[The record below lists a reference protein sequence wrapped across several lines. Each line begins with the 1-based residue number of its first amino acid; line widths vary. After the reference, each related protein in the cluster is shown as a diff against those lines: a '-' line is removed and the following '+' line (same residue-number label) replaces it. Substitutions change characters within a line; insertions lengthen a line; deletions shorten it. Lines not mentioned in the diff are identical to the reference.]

1 MEPRDP
7 RDILLPQSGRT
18 AQKSTSGKTATNA
31 TATRSRVARHARSM
45 RRRRRASFMSFLLIV
60 ALIAGGM
67 MWFRPWELFG
77 GAVSGTPGVQEEP
90 TKTVNILVMG
100 VDARPGDRGRSDTM
114 VLVNLD
120 PATKAIKLMSIPR
133 DTLVELPRRGDQKIN
148 AAYAYGGM
156 ELAKETVSELIGMP
170 VQYGVV
176 MNLEGFSEIIDL
188 VGGVTVDV
196 EQKMVYDDP
205 AQNLHIRLS
214 KGVQHMDGQHALWYM
229 RWRSDGKGDIG
240 RIARQQKLF
249 TALADQVLTPAILP
263 RVPALIAKVNKIVT
277 TDVPLTMQV
286 KLALSG
292 YTAIKAGMPTVEMV
306 PGSAKM
312 INGISYW
319 VPDTSALHQ
328 MMQTWSTPS

>member
-1 MEPRDP
+1 
-7 RDILLPQSGRT
+7 
-18 AQKSTSGKTATNA
+18 
-31 TATRSRVARHARSM
+31 M
-45 RRRRRASFMSFLLIV
+45 RRRRRASFISFLLIV
-60 ALIAGGM
+60 ALIAGGV
-67 MWFRPWELFG
+67 MWFRPWQLFG
-77 GAVSGTPGVQEEP
+77 GAISGSGSPNAQEEP

-114 VLVNLD
+114 VLVNLN
-120 PATKAIKLMSIPR
+120 PATKAIKMMSIPR
-133 DTLVELPRRGDQKIN
+133 DTLIELPKRGDQKIN

-156 ELAKETVSELIGMP
+156 ELAKETVSELVGMP

-176 MNLEGFSEIIDL
+176 MNLEGFAEIIDL

-240 RIARQQKLF
+240 RISRQQKLF
-249 TALADQVLTPAILP
+249 AALADQVLTPAILP
-263 RVPALIAKVNKIVT
+263 RVPALVAKVNKIIT

-292 YTAIKAGMPTVEMV
+292 YTAIKAGMPTVATV
-306 PGSAKM
+306 PGAAKM
-312 INGISYW
+312 IDGISYW

-328 MMQTWSTPS
+328 MLQTWSTPS